1 MNPSP
6 LSLWEQTQLTLL
18 RFLSIVLGLL
28 DRLFHVHWGELLLDR
43 MSKRWQTRLEE
54 LDETLA
60 HLEKERRRLRLQA
73 EALAIHAATIY
84 LGGRSLA
91 REELRFDPSI
101 PGDEE
106 ILDASIALLVKQR
119 LAAIESEE
127 IEPGHFIYNL
137 EPDWAAI
144 YSHLGKVADQAE
156 PETAEWLREGMRFID
171 ENELF
176 RSGAQRKLPPSTQQL
191 E

>member
-28 DRLFHVHWGELLLDR
+28 DHLFHVHWGEHLLDR
-43 MSKRWQTRLEE
+43 MSQRWQTRLEQ

-91 REELRFDPSI
+91 QDELRFDPAV

-119 LAAIESEE
+119 LAAIESVE
-127 IEPGHFIYNL
+127 IEPGHFVYDL

-144 YSHLGKVADQAE
+144 HRHLGEVADKAE

-171 ENELF
+171 ENVLT
-176 RSGAQRKLPPSTQQL
+176 RSGTRIELPPSTQHM

>member
-6 LSLWEQTQLTLL
+6 LSLWDQTQLTLL
-18 RFLSIVLGLL
+18 RFLSSVLGLL
-28 DRLFHVHWGELLLDR
+28 DRLFHVRWGEHLLDR
-43 MSKRWQTRLEE
+43 MSKRWQTRLDQ

-91 REELRFDPSI
+91 HDELRFDPAV
-101 PGDEE
+101 PNDEE

-119 LAAIESEE
+119 LAAIESVE
-127 IEPGHFIYNL
+127 IEPGHFVYDL

-144 YSHLGKVADQAE
+144 HSHLGEVADQAE

-171 ENELF
+171 ENVLF
-176 RSGAQRKLPPSTQQL
+176 RSGTQIELPPSTQYL

>member
-28 DRLFHVHWGELLLDR
+28 DRLFHIHWGEHLLAR
-43 MSKRWQTRLEE
+43 MSNRWQKRLDQ

-91 REELRFDPSI
+91 RKELRFDPVL

-106 ILDASIALLVKQR
+106 ILDASIALLVKQQ

-127 IEPGHFIYNL
+127 IEPGHFVYHL

-144 YSHLGKVADQAE
+144 YNHLGKVADQAE
-156 PETAEWLREGMRFID
+156 PETAEWLREGMRFIAD
-171 ENELF
+171 NGLLQ
-176 RSGAQRKLPPSTQQL
+176 SGTQIELPPSTQHL

>member
-18 RFLSIVLGLL
+18 RFLSILLGVL
-28 DRLFHVHWGELLLDR
+28 DRLFHIHLGEHLLDR
-43 MSKRWQTRLEE
+43 MSKNWETRLDQ
-54 LDETLA
+54 LDEALA
-60 HLEKERRRLRLQA
+60 HLEKERHRLQLQA
-73 EALAIHAATIY
+73 EALAIHAAAIY

-91 REELRFDPSI
+91 REELRFDPAV
-101 PGDEE
+101 PRDEE

-119 LAAIESEE
+119 LAAIESVE
-127 IEPGHFIYNL
+127 ITPGHFVYTL

-144 YSHLGKVADQAE
+144 HNHLGEVADQAE
-156 PETAEWLREGMRFID
+156 AETAEWLREGMRFID
-171 ENELF
+171 ESGLF
-176 RSGAQRKLPPSTQQL
+176 RSGTQVEPPPSTQRM

>member
-18 RFLSIVLGLL
+18 RFLSIFLGLL
-28 DRLFHVHWGELLLDR
+28 DRLFHVQWGEHLLDR
-43 MSKRWQTRLEE
+43 MSQHWQTRLEQ

-60 HLEKERRRLRLQA
+60 HLEKERQRLRLQA

-91 REELRFDPSI
+91 REELCFDPAVPS
-101 PGDEE
+101 DEE
-106 ILDASIALLVKQR
+106 ILDAAIALLVKQR
-119 LAAIESEE
+119 LAAIESVE
-127 IEPGHFIYNL
+127 IEPGHFVYNL

-144 YSHLGKVADQAE
+144 HSHLGQVADQAE

-171 ENELF
+171 ESGLF
-176 RSGAQRKLPPSTQQL
+176 RSGTQVELPPSIQHL

>member
-18 RFLSIVLGLL
+18 RFLSIMLGLL
-28 DRLFHVHWGELLLDR
+28 DRLFHVHWGEHLLDR
-43 MSKRWQTRLEE
+43 MSKRWQMRVDQ

-60 HLEKERRRLRLQA
+60 HLEKERRRLQLQA

-91 REELRFDPSI
+91 REELRFDPTI

-127 IEPGHFIYNL
+127 IEPGHFVYHL

-144 YSHLGKVADQAE
+144 HNHLGEVADQAE
-156 PETAEWLREGMRFID
+156 PETAEWLREGMRFIHQ
-171 ENELF
+171 NGLF
-176 RSGAQRKLPPSTQQL
+176 RSGAQNELPPSTQHL